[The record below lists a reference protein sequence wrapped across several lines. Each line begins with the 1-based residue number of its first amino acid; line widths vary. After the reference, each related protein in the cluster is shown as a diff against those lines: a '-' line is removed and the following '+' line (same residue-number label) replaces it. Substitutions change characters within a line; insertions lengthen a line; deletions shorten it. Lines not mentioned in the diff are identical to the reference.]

1 MTCKEAQ
8 GLIMP
13 YINDELDVGQLE
25 KFIEHIENCSD
36 CKEELEVYFTLLTG
50 MRQLDEEKNLS
61 GDFHIDFEKSLRKSE
76 ERINRAKLN
85 YARKKMIYVIIC
97 LVFCIMV
104 NANSTAVIEL
114 ETSDEIKDK
123 NTYSLEYYYFLD
135 KPTLLDSEIEKHY
148 DDIIKFIIERQVDK
162 IIDLNHISNNSLMYN
177 NNENED
183 ENEDENEK
191 ANKSKN
197 GSSITNH
204 K

>member
-25 KFIEHIENCSD
+25 KFLEHVEYCPD

-50 MRQLDEEKNLS
+50 MRQLDEDKNLS

-76 ERINRAKLN
+76 ERINRTKLN
-85 YARKKMIYVIIC
+85 YARKRIIYVIIC

-104 NANSTAVIEL
+104 NVNSSTVKEL
-114 ETSDEIKDK
+114 ETPDEIADE
-123 NTYSLEYYYFLD
+123 NVHYMEYYYFLD
-135 KPTLLDSEIEKHY
+135 KPTLLNKEIEKNY
-148 DDIIKFIIERQVDK
+148 NEIMEFIIKHQTDKVIEFNR
-162 IIDLNHISNNSLMYN
+162 ISNNSLIYDD
-177 NNENED
+177 D
-183 ENEDENEK
+183 EVEK
-191 ANKSKN
+191 IKKSKN
-197 GSSITNH
+197 DSGITNY